1 MEELAKILSNID
13 ALETWK
19 DHFQD
24 YSKSDITLACKL
36 ARPLWV
42 KRMISA
48 QKLFLHPD
56 IIEQL
61 KQQNW
66 DPSDLQ
72 KRMIWASILAS
83 DASPQ
88 SKTRMYEIKDALIKK
103 YDREWWEDVFKRM
116 KPAYAAKQRIKEI
129 NSGPAM
135 SAFISS
141 TFIGKEAAHEERNQA
156 LRMIPKT

>member
-19 DHFQD
+19 NHFQG
-24 YSKSDITLACKL
+24 YSESDITLACEL

-42 KRMISA
+42 KRMISS

-66 DPSDLQ
+66 HPSDLQ
-72 KRMIWASILAS
+72 KKMIWASILGS
-83 DASPQ
+83 DESPQ
-88 SKTRMYEIKDALIKK
+88 SKKRMYEIRGALIKK
-103 YDREWWEDVFKRM
+103 YDKEWWEDVFKRI
-116 KPAYAAKQRIKEI
+116 KPAYVAKQRIKEI
-129 NSGPAM
+129 SSGPAM
-135 SAFISS
+135 SAFISN